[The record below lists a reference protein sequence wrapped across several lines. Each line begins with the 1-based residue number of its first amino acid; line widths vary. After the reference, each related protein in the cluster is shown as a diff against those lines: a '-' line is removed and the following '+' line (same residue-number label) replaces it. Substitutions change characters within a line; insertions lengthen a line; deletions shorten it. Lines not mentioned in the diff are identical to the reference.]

1 MSESAKKRGVN
12 AKTIK
17 CKLIDKI
24 NNLEWES
31 VSLTSLAKI
40 TPISLSS
47 INRMSQGIKISK
59 KLSDQYELI
68 KYE

>member
-1 MSESAKKRGVN
+1 MSESAKRRGVN

-24 NNLEWES
+24 NNLEWEAA
-31 VSLTSLAKI
+31 SLASLAKI

-47 INRMSQGIKISK
+47 INRMSQGVKISK
-59 KLSDQYELI
+59 KLSNQYELI